1 MKKLLT
7 EWREYLLTEQAS
19 PVKAFMEEYHS
30 NSGTQDGMGF
40 IYWQMS
46 DTCYVKTLA
55 YEDKGNP
62 GGIYFEA
69 IRTLKFETPSSDPEV
84 DCLRKGYASQVMNKI
99 AALADTHG
107 VVMRSTVKPFGP
119 KNVKKGDLMKWY
131 SSVGFVKAGKGIIR
145 EPK

>member
-19 PVKAFMEEYHS
+19 PVEAFMKEYYS
-30 NSGTQDGMGF
+30 NSEAQDGMGF

-46 DTCYVKTLA
+46 DTCIVKTLV
-55 YEDKGNP
+55 YEDEGNP

-69 IRTLKFETPSSDPEV
+69 IQTFPPE
-84 DCLRKGYASQVMNKI
+84 CEGEGYASEVMNKI
-99 AALADTHG
+99 TALADKHG
-107 VVMRSTVKPFGP
+107 VVMRSTIKPFGSER
-119 KNVKKGDLMKWY
+119 VEAGDLMKWY
-131 SSVGFVKAGKGIIR
+131 SRAGFVKAGSGIIR

>member
-19 PVKAFMEEYHS
+19 PVEAFMKEYHS

-40 IYWQMS
+40 LYWQMPES
-46 DTCYVKTLA
+46 CIVKTLV

-69 IRTLKFETPSSDPEV
+69 IQTFPPE
-84 DCLRKGYASQVMNKI
+84 CEEKGYASEVMKKI
-99 AALADTHG
+99 TTLADKHD
-107 VVMRSTVKPFGP
+107 VVMRSIIKPFGSER
-119 KNVKKGDLMKWY
+119 VEKGDLMKWY

>member
-19 PVKAFMEEYHS
+19 PVEAFMQEYYS
-30 NSGTQDGMGF
+30 NSEAQDGMGF
-40 IYWQMS
+40 IYWEVLDS
-46 DTCYVKTLA
+46 ETCYVKTLA

-69 IRTLKFETPSSDPEV
+69 IQTFSSDPEA
-84 DCLRKGYASQVMNKI
+84 DCSRKGYASEVMNKI
-99 AALADTHG
+99 TALADKHG
-107 VVMRSTVKPFGP
+107 VVMRSTIKPFGSER
-119 KNVKKGDLMKWY
+119 VEAGDLMKWY

>member
-19 PVKAFMEEYHS
+19 PVEAFMQEYYS
-30 NSGTQDGMGF
+30 NSEAQDGMGF

-46 DTCYVKTLA
+46 DTCIVKTLV
-55 YEDKGNP
+55 YEDEGNP

-69 IRTLKFETPSSDPEV
+69 IQTFPPE
-84 DCLRKGYASQVMNKI
+84 CEEKGYASEVMKKI
-99 AALADTHG
+99 TALADTHG
-107 VVMRSTVKPFGP
+107 VVMRSTIKPFGSER
-119 KNVKKGDLMKWY
+119 VEAGDLMKWY
-131 SSVGFVKAGKGIIR
+131 SRAGFVKAGSGIIR

>member
-19 PVKAFMEEYHS
+19 PVEAFMKEYYS
-30 NSGTQDGMGF
+30 NSEAQDGMGF

-46 DTCYVKTLA
+46 ETCIVKTLA
-55 YEDKGNP
+55 YKDRQNPED
-62 GGIYFEA
+62 IYFEA

-84 DCLRKGYASQVMNKI
+84 DCLKKGYASEVMKKI
-99 AALADTHG
+99 TALADTHG

>member
-19 PVKAFMEEYHS
+19 PVEAFMKEYYS
-30 NSGTQDGMGF
+30 NSEAQDGMGF

-46 DTCYVKTLA
+46 ETCIVKTLA
-55 YEDKGNP
+55 YKDRQNPED
-62 GGIYFEA
+62 IYFEA
-69 IRTLKFETPSSDPEV
+69 IQTFPPE
-84 DCLRKGYASQVMNKI
+84 CEEKGYASEVMKKI
-99 AALADTHG
+99 TTLADKHD
-107 VVMRSTVKPFGP
+107 VVMRSIIKPFGSER
-119 KNVKKGDLMKWY
+119 VEKGDLMKWY

>member
-19 PVKAFMEEYHS
+19 PVEAFMKEYHS

-40 IYWQMS
+40 LYWQMPES
-46 DTCYVKTLA
+46 CIVKTLV
-55 YEDKGNP
+55 YEDEGNP

-69 IRTLKFETPSSDPEV
+69 IQTFPPE
-84 DCLRKGYASQVMNKI
+84 CEGEGYASEVMKKI
-99 AALADTHG
+99 AALADKHG
-107 VVMRSTVKPFGP
+107 VVMRSTIKPFGS
-119 KNVKKGDLMKWY
+119 KRVEAGDLMKWY

>member
-19 PVKAFMEEYHS
+19 PVEAFMEEYHS

-40 IYWQMS
+40 LYWQMPES
-46 DTCYVKTLA
+46 CIVKTLV

-69 IRTLKFETPSSDPEV
+69 IQTFPPE
-84 DCLRKGYASQVMNKI
+84 CEEKGYASEVMKKI
-99 AALADTHG
+99 TTLADKHD
-107 VVMRSTVKPFGP
+107 VVMRSIIKPFGSER
-119 KNVKKGDLMKWY
+119 VEKGDLMKWY